1 MDEPIRLAM
10 DAYRRHDWAT
20 AHRHLAAARRATL
33 APDALVAFG
42 DSAWWLGRTDDAL
55 SCYEEAYQSHV
66 RQGRPAEA
74 ARLAMGIGALSFIRG
89 DLVVGSGW
97 LNRARRLLDDVP
109 ECAEHGY
116 LLSFQ
121 ADEAL
126 AQLDLDR
133 AIAVARQ
140 VQAAGTRFRD
150 PTLHSAGLVAEGIAL
165 VKQGQ
170 PERGLSVLDEAM
182 LPVVAGEV
190 QPEHAGNFYCQV
202 MAVCHELSDV
212 RRARHWT
219 DATERWCDQ
228 FSSAVMFAGV
238 CRVHRVQLLQL
249 QGAWDRAE
257 REAARVC
264 EDLADMNTAAVAEAW
279 YQLGE
284 TRRLRD
290 DRSGAEDA
298 YQHAHELGRDP
309 QPGMALL
316 RLTQGRT
323 QAALHSLDAAL
334 AVQPDDR
341 LGRARLCAAK
351 VEVAVAAGNLA
362 AALQASVELDDVA
375 AVYATSG
382 LTAAAVQ
389 ARGTVLLAKASP
401 AEAVPVLREAVRRW
415 QELDAP
421 YPAATAR
428 TLLAEACLELGD
440 EDGAALEL
448 DAATAVFER
457 LGAGA
462 DLRRIAGLRNRST
475 PPDGLTAREV
485 EVLALVAEGMSNR
498 GAGEALF
505 ISEKTV
511 ARHLANIYA
520 KLGLASRTAAAAY
533 AFEHGLARRRG

>member
-1 MDEPIRLAM
+1 
-10 DAYRRHDWAT
+10 
-20 AHRHLAAARRATL
+20 
-33 APDALVAFG
+33 
-42 DSAWWLGRTDDAL
+42 
-55 SCYEEAYQSHV
+55 
-66 RQGRPAEA
+66 
-74 ARLAMGIGALSFIRG
+74 
-89 DLVVGSGW
+89 
-97 LNRARRLLDDVP
+97 
-109 ECAEHGY
+109 
-116 LLSFQ
+116 
-121 ADEAL
+121 
-126 AQLDLDR
+126 
-133 AIAVARQ
+133 
-140 VQAAGTRFRD
+140 
-150 PTLHSAGLVAEGIAL
+150 
-165 VKQGQ
+165 
-170 PERGLSVLDEAM
+170 
-182 LPVVAGEV
+182 
-190 QPEHAGNFYCQV
+190 
-202 MAVCHELSDV
+202 
-212 RRARHWT
+212 
-219 DATERWCDQ
+219 
-228 FSSAVMFAGV
+228 
-238 CRVHRVQLLQL
+238 
-249 QGAWDRAE
+249 
-257 REAARVC
+257 
-264 EDLADMNTAAVAEAW
+264 
-279 YQLGE
+279 
-284 TRRLRD
+284 
-290 DRSGAEDA
+290 
-298 YQHAHELGRDP
+298 
-309 QPGMALL
+309 
-316 RLTQGRT
+316 
-323 QAALHSLDAAL
+323 
-334 AVQPDDR
+334 
-341 LGRARLCAAK
+341 